1 MAGKAVYR
9 KFASAFGAEVAHDF
23 LYGANELGVIDSK
36 EIAPLFG
43 DRTMVYSA
51 NVKEGKADALEDK
64 AFALKEQMRGQLA
77 KIQQQGRTV
86 ESAANDFINQSKGV
100 VTYNFKINQTALNK
114 LTRSPNKQAGILAEA
129 FTQSQ
134 KYNQAIS
141 AVKSSYQKTESKFT
155 SLINKT
161 NKQADAIRELEG
173 TSVRILGR
181 DK

>member
-1 MAGKAVYR
+1 MAGRAVYR

-64 AFALKEQMRGQLA
+64 AFSLRQQRDRQLD
-77 KIQQQGRTV
+77 KIQQQARTV
-86 ESAANDFINQSKGV
+86 ESAADAFIKQSQGAVTHNFQINQK
-100 VTYNFKINQTALNK
+100 ALNK
-114 LTRSPNKQAGILAEA
+114 LTRSPKKQAAILAET

-134 KYNQAIS
+134 KYNQAIG
-141 AVKSSYQKTESKFT
+141 AVRSSYQKTERRFNG
-155 SLINKT
+155 LIDKANR
-161 NKQADAIRELEG
+161 QADAVRNLEG